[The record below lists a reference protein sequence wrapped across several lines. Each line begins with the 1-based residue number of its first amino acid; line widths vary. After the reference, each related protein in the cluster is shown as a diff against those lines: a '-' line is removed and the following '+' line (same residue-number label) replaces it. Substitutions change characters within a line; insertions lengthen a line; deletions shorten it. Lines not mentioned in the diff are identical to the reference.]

1 MIDLTS
7 RLKLKKPDEN
17 ERVDIDIINDNMDL
31 LDETFSTLMRMERAW
46 QNASPTSEF
55 AAQTISLDLSEYDF
69 IMVLYMHR
77 VTFQTTLSSTLKK
90 GQLGNLISVTSDN
103 LTGYRSVTFT
113 DSGVTFGEC
122 IYSKTNSNNGFCVP
136 YEIYGI
142 KGVQ

>member
-31 LDETFSTLMRMERAW
+31 LDETYSTLMRMERVW

-55 AAQTISLDLSEYDF
+55 AAQTISLDLFEYDF

-77 VTFQTTLSSTLKK
+77 VTLQATLSSTLKK

-103 LTGYRSVTFT
+103 FTGYRSVTFT
-113 DSGVTFGEC
+113 DSGVTFDKC
-122 IYSKTNSNNGFCVP
+122 IYSKTNPNNSFCVP

-142 KGVQ
+142 KGVR